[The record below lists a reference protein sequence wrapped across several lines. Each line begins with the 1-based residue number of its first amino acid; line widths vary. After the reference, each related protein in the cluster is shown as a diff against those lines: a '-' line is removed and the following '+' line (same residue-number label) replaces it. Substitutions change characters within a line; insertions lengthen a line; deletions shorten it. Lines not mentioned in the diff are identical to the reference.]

1 MSFAR
6 TICVFKILTTLCLV
20 SCGSQPYTAPLTK
33 LDQPPSYRIKTHTV
47 ASGETLYSIAWR
59 YNLDAK
65 RLALV
70 NNLGKSFTIRPGQRL
85 NLDLRVVPRAKVPPT
100 IANKPVIKRSSN
112 PPKIRSQPVKRP
124 VRDRQLVWQWPVT
137 GTLLATFSGP
147 QSLNT
152 GIDIGAKKGEPVFAA
167 SEGTVVYAG
176 DGLRG
181 YGNLLILKHSDN
193 YLSAYA
199 HNQRLVVAEGDSVKA
214 GQKIAEIGS
223 SGTNNDKLHF
233 EIRHDGK
240 PVDPL
245 RYLPP
250 R

>member
-1 MSFAR
+1 MSFKR
-6 TICVFKILTTLCLV
+6 TNNVFKILTTFCLV
-20 SCGSQPYTAPLTK
+20 SCGSPPYTAPLSK
-33 LDQPPSYRIKTHTV
+33 LDQPPSYRIQTHTV

-65 RLALV
+65 KLALV
-70 NNLGKSFTIRPGQRL
+70 NNIGESFTIHPGQRL
-85 NLDLRVVPRAKVPPT
+85 NLDLTQVPSPKIQSTAV
-100 IANKPVIKRSSN
+100 NSPVINRSSN
-112 PPKIRSQPVKRP
+112 PPKKPPVPIKPRIQKT
-124 VRDRQLVWQWPVT
+124 RLEWQWPVN

-147 QSLNT
+147 QSLNN

-167 SEGTVVYAG
+167 AAGTVVYAG

-181 YGNLLILKHSDN
+181 YGNLLILKHNDN

-199 HNQRLVVAEGDSVKA
+199 HNQRLTVAEGDSVKA

-245 RYLPP
+245 RFLP
-250 R
+250 RR